1 MALWGRKATTTETDP
16 DLLKGLQ
23 QYDAGEFAESVA
35 PLRLAVG
42 RNSGFAA
49 FKLANALSEL
59 GQERAAFSFW
69 KKSIALGNKD
79 SLTNLASRYSELGFK
94 DIALAMYLEAAAN
107 GSDDAMHAAGVIQ
120 GELGNLAELVKLMRS
135 AAEAGN
141 IRAYANWG
149 LELYKAGQKAEGIE
163 VLERGM
169 AAGSISCFAQR
180 AQIFSGEG
188 NLAEAISYL
197 RQGLALEDIDFR
209 EKHMVRHV
217 KNLLGLYL
225 YQSEEF
231 GEAIPILQESADQG
245 DENALVLIQ
254 EYEKTKS
261 LKMESM
267 ILSKSVSTSPPDR
280 KREKA
285 FPENRVATP
294 PRYRPTL
301 IGHF

>member
-16 DLLKGLQ
+16 DLLTGLKL
-23 QYDAGEFAESVA
+23 YDGEKYAESV
-35 PLRLAVG
+35 PFLRLAAN

-59 GQERAAFSFW
+59 GQERAAISYW

-79 SLTNLASRYSELGFK
+79 SLTNLALRYSRLGFK
-94 DIALAMYLEAAAN
+94 DAALAMYLEAAAN

-120 GELGNLAELVKLMRS
+120 GEAGNLAEFEILMQS

-149 LELYKAGQKAEGIE
+149 FELYNVGQKEKGISI
-163 VLERGM
+163 LERGM
-169 AAGSISCFAQR
+169 AAGSISCFAQL
-180 AQIFSGEG
+180 AQILSKEG
-188 NLAEAISYL
+188 KLPEAISYL
-197 RQGLALEDIDFR
+197 RKGLALEEVDFR

-217 KNLLGLYL
+217 RNLLGLYL
-225 YQSEEF
+225 YQSDNFE
-231 GEAIPILQESADQG
+231 EAIPILQESADEG
-245 DENALVLIQ
+245 DENAMVLIE
-254 EYEKTKS
+254 EYQKLT
-261 LKMESM
+261 
-267 ILSKSVSTSPPDR
+267 VSTDEPVDNFKSSLTKTA
-280 KREKA
+280 KREKVT
-285 FPENRVATP
+285 PQERVVTP